1 MHFIFQTVVIVFVK
15 YFTGKSVCKLCTYI
29 ELNKCIMNSPCKNK
43 QSNMFYFSFEAKYTS
58 PYGDYVESVNGVKES
73 YTVDGYYWEFFVNA
87 IGVSIG
93 M

>member
-1 MHFIFQTVVIVFVK
+1 
-15 YFTGKSVCKLCTYI
+15 
-29 ELNKCIMNSPCKNK
+29 
-43 QSNMFYFSFEAKYTS
+43 MFYFSFEAKYTS

-93 M
+93 MWLFFYRFTSNCVNIESA